1 MSLRQN
7 DLKYFVDSIFEIDS
21 FSSKMGNDDDIVTVS
36 FSLKEKQPADDL
48 VNFLEKGY
56 NFILDAD
63 VSPGELE
70 DSNFKVFV
78 EIERDRDIG
87 KNIYEMIQGVTKLS
101 GVDNWKYRYYKNF
114 QSKTAT
120 LENFEIDIP
129 KDSNSYALN
138 KDQVTMENYKNF
150 FKNSYLESVEMVDDT
165 IILHK
170 PFSEK
175 LNLKFNA
182 IGKTDKIL
190 ANIKES
196 YNPWEFAEIIYL
208 TKYIGDYNITKYGQK
223 LTFENEGH
231 TLVAER
237 IC

>member
-7 DLKYFVDSIFEIDS
+7 DLKYFVDKIFEIDS

-36 FSLKEKQPADDL
+36 FSVKEKQPADDL

-56 NFILDAD
+56 SFILDAD

-129 KDSNSYALN
+129 KDANSYALN

-150 FKNSYLESVEMVDDT
+150 FKNSYLESVEMIDDT

-175 LNLKFNA
+175 LHLKFNA

-190 ANIKES
+190 ANINES

-223 LTFENEGH
+223 LTFENAGH

-237 IC
+237 MC